1 MQNTGDTQNAHS
13 EHVNLFDQNRKIKAQ
28 LAPRMFNVANL
39 TSINDEKL
47 LPKFMKAM
55 RDSFIGTNS

>member
-1 MQNTGDTQNAHS
+1 MQNTGDTQKAHS

-39 TSINDEKL
+39 TSINGEKL
-47 LPKFMKAM
+47 LPKYMKAM